1 METDDDMG
9 DADGANDGDDHG
21 PLDDIAREVGA
32 PGIVEID
39 VIIGDAS
46 ISITERGAKLGK
58 KGIAIPTD
66 DRRRGGLGGR
76 VGGHDTQPGVAASIP
91 DCRDDP
97 NEKWGGVRGT
107 GG

>member
-1 METDDDMG
+1 METDDNMG
-9 DADGANDGDDHG
+9 DANRANDGDNNG
-21 PLDDIAREVGA
+21 PLDDIAGKVRA

-58 KGIAIPTD
+58 KGIPIPTD
-66 DRRRGGLGGR
+66 DRRRVGLGGK
-76 VGGHDTQPGVAASIP
+76 VGGHDQPGIAASIP

-97 NEKWGGVRGT
+97 DERWGERNRV
-107 GG
+107 